1 MRNHS
6 LTTTC
11 VPSQCVDV
19 VVDALQEKAS
29 VSVLPR
35 LFYYFIMGS
44 LLIQSQISL
53 DCVSVS

>member
-11 VPSQCVDV
+11 VPNQCVDV

-53 DCVSVS
+53 DCVSV